1 MDDLRNATK
10 EMQLRDNAFH
20 NLISTNRVKY
30 AQPAFEHVHQLK
42 SRARE
47 IQRRLHALSVGGS
60 EPLNVVS
67 AYRRIVADFEMAL
80 NSAANAVETGAE
92 AAREVNYLY

>member
-10 EMQLRDNAFH
+10 EMQLWDNAFH

-30 AQPAFEHVHQLK
+30 AQPAFEHVHLLK
-42 SRARE
+42 SQARD

-60 EPLNVVS
+60 EPLNAVS
-67 AYRRIVADFEMAL
+67 AYRRIADNYQMAL
-80 NSAANAVETGAE
+80 EFATNAVETGAE
-92 AAREVNYLY
+92 AAREVKY